1 MAVVVRT
8 DFPVPPGTATPSSTS
23 LSVPSA
29 AVSSTYTLYYWNIYV
44 DVQGYETVLLSLS
57 VTLSKRSMVVAVFSV
72 FAKGDANGVLRLYIG
87 GQRVAESTL
96 DGNTKLRV
104 LHGYAV
110 LAPGTYVIKATHY
123 TATSPALLEWYSY
136 PYGNPAG
143 TLVVYAVPL
152 E

>member
-57 VTLSKRSMVVAVFSV
+57 VTLSKRS
-72 FAKGDANGVLRLYIG
+72 RI
-87 GQRVAESTL
+87 
-96 DGNTKLRV
+96 
-104 LHGYAV
+104 
-110 LAPGTYVIKATHY
+110 
-123 TATSPALLEWYSY
+123 
-136 PYGNPAG
+136 
-143 TLVVYAVPL
+143 
-152 E
+152 